1 MNVFAHK
8 IDQDHG
14 KLGKGSPGHDMTFAV
29 KANIGC
35 GHPWRTSSST
45 PSLRNWVSKNRSP
58 VVQRLLDGGYQIVG
72 MVNMHELAFGITS
85 ENSGEFREATVDNP
99 RKAGY
104 IPGGSSGGSGAAVA
118 INAVPFA
125 LGTDTGG
132 SVRIPA
138 ALCGVVGY
146 RPTIK
151 LYDASV
157 VCPLS
162 STTDT
167 IGILARQMEIIQ
179 QVHKVIVPSYS
190 PVVRQLSGVR
200 MGVPR
205 RYFYSPLD
213 DEVSRV
219 TEAALQLLKNGGV
232 ELVEVDFPAEL
243 SDDLLGAYF
252 DLISYETYRLIP
264 KFLQD
269 QEAPVS
275 FEQLCKQ
282 ISDPVVKDIITNAEK
297 ISEERYSQCQQVV
310 EKVRKLYDDYFKTN
324 TLDVFVAPTT
334 ILPAVK
340 RPSPMNV
347 QVADQTLPTIIAY
360 THNTFP
366 QAIAGVPSI
375 SLPSGMTSDGL
386 PVGLEVVGPRGLDSS
401 VLDIAMSMQEV
412 LPPMPQ
418 LSFDDFKDKI

>member
-1 MNVFAHK
+1 MNVFTDR
-8 IDQDHG
+8 IDRD
-14 KLGKGSPGHDMTFAV
+14 KLGKDSSGQGMTFAV

-35 GHPWRTSSST
+35 GHPWPASAST
-45 PSLRNWVSKNRSP
+45 PSLRKWVPKNCSP
-58 VVQRLLDGGYQIVG
+58 VIQRLLESGYQVVG
-72 MVNMHELAFGITS
+72 MANMHELAFGITS
-85 ENSGEFREATVDNP
+85 ENPGYGDVDNP

-104 IPGGSSGGSGAAVA
+104 ITGGSSGGSGAAVA
-118 INAVPFA
+118 MNAVPFA

-138 ALCGVVGY
+138 SLCGVIGY

-167 IGILARQMEIIQ
+167 IGILSRQMEIIQ
-179 QVHKVIVPSYS
+179 RVHKAIIPSYS
-190 PVVRQLSGVR
+190 PAVRQLSGVR

-205 RYFYSPLD
+205 RYFYSPLH
-213 DEVSRV
+213 DEVSQV
-219 TEAALQLLKNGGV
+219 TEAALQLLKNSGV

-243 SDDLLGAYF
+243 SDDLLGTYF
-252 DLISYETYRLIP
+252 DLVKYETYRLIP

-269 QEAPVS
+269 QEAPVN
-275 FEQLCKQ
+275 FEELCEQ
-282 ISDPVVKDIITNAEK
+282 IGDPVVKDVITTADK
-297 ISEERYSQCQQVV
+297 ISEERYSECQQVV
-310 EKVRKLYDDYFKTN
+310 ERVRKMYDDYFTAN
-324 TLDVFVAPTT
+324 ALNVFVAPTT

-340 RPSPMNV
+340 RPSPTNV
-347 QVADQTLPTIIAY
+347 QVADQNLPTIIAY

-386 PVGLEVVGPRGLDSS
+386 PVGLEVIGPRGFDSS
-401 VLDIAMSMQEV
+401 VLDIAKSVEAV

-418 LSFDDFKDKI
+418 LSFEDFKDKI

>member
-1 MNVFAHK
+1 MNVFTDR
-8 IDQDHG
+8 IDRD
-14 KLGKGSPGHDMTFAV
+14 KLGKGSPGQDMTFAV

-35 GHPWRTSSST
+35 GHPWPASAST
-45 PSLRNWVSKNRSP
+45 PSLRQWVPKNCSP
-58 VVQRLLDGGYQIVG
+58 VVQRLLDSGYQVVA

-85 ENSGEFREATVDNP
+85 ENPGYGDVDNP

-118 INAVPFA
+118 MNAVPFA

-138 ALCGVVGY
+138 ALCGVIGY

-167 IGILARQMEIIQ
+167 IGILACRMEIIQ

-190 PVVRQLSGVR
+190 PAVRQLSGVR

-205 RYFYSPLD
+205 RYFYSPLFT
-213 DEVSRV
+213 EVSRV
-219 TEAALQLLKNGGV
+219 TEAALQSLKNSGV
-232 ELVEVDFPAEL
+232 ELVEVDFPPEF
-243 SDDLLGAYF
+243 SDDLLSASF
-252 DLISYETYRLIP
+252 DLVTYETYRLIP

-275 FEQLCKQ
+275 FEELCKQ
-282 ISDPVVKDIITNAEK
+282 ISDPVVKNIITTADK

-310 EKVRKLYDDYFKTN
+310 KRVHKMYDDYFETN
-324 TLDVFVAPTT
+324 ALDVFLAPTT

-340 RPSPMNV
+340 RPSPTNV
-347 QVADQTLPTIIAY
+347 QVAEQTLPTIIAY

-366 QAIAGVPSI
+366 QAIAGVPSV

-386 PVGLEVVGPRGLDSS
+386 PVGLEVIGPRGLDSS
-401 VLDIAMSMQEV
+401 VLDIAMSVQAV